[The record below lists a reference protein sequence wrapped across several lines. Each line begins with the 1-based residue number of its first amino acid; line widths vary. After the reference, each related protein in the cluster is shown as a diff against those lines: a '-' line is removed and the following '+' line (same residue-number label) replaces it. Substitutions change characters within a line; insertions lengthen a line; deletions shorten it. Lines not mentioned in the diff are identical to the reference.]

1 MSPENAAEDYA
12 QDTTGRSGG
21 KVTGAHI
28 ALIALV
34 VLALVASIIML
45 VTDSA
50 GALKLALL
58 ASLWAAILGF
68 FLVSRYRRLADAAE
82 AELDNEIALHDAELA
97 RIDAQQRANEEKLA
111 RLKAEAKNPAASS
124 DDTAE
129 TLAEIRKELEQ
140 LRSHLEDITGWVFA
154 EEPAVVRAEARR
166 ILELEEEASRKNKDQ
181 DSAASQTR
189 QSLAD
194 KVKAPKQPAAAQ
206 TPSATSA
213 DPSDSADSPRPPKPK
228 PSAPRGPRSFDTGAF
243 AAVKWDD
250 GGENKQKDPFADYF
264 AGLEKQAAAAKQA
277 QQAQKPAAAKPA
289 AAKPEA
295 KPTEQEKEKSAAAEA
310 QEKAAQEAKARRLK
324 EQAAKDT
331 AEKAAAEKKAEA
343 EKKAAEERKLA
354 EKKAAEKKAADQKAA
369 DQKAAAEKKA
379 AAEEE
384 ERRGGR
390 RRRDERSGSITV
402 AELLA
407 RRGEE

>member
-124 DDTAE
+124 DETTE

-206 TPSATSA
+206 TPSTKPA
-213 DPSDSADSPRPPKPK
+213 DSSDSADSPRPPKPK

-277 QQAQKPAAAKPA
+277 QKPAAPKPA

-295 KPTEQEKEKSAAAEA
+295 KPTEQEKDKSAAAEA

-324 EQAAKDT
+324 EQAAKDA

-354 EKKAAEKKAADQKAA
+354 EKKAAEKKAAEQKASE
-369 DQKAAAEKKA
+369 QKSAAEKKA

>member
-206 TPSATSA
+206 TPSTTPA
-213 DPSDSADSPRPPKPK
+213 DSSDSADSPRPPKPK

-250 GGENKQKDPFADYF
+250 GGENKHKDPFADYF

-277 QQAQKPAAAKPA
+277 QKPAAPKPA

-295 KPTEQEKEKSAAAEA
+295 KPTEQEKDKSAAAEA

-324 EQAAKDT
+324 EQAAKDA

-354 EKKAAEKKAADQKAA
+354 EKKAAEKKAAEQKAA
-369 DQKAAAEKKA
+369 EQKAAAEKKA

>member
-206 TPSATSA
+206 TPSTKPA
-213 DPSDSADSPRPPKPK
+213 DSSDSADSPRPPKPK

-277 QQAQKPAAAKPA
+277 QKPAAPKPA

-295 KPTEQEKEKSAAAEA
+295 KPTEQEKDKSAAAEA

-324 EQAAKDT
+324 EQAAKDA